1 MEEEKLYK
9 GLRIKVWK
17 LHTCFTTD
25 KDKQFAGGY
34 SIIRV
39 DMFSEKLIK
48 EISGGQPFYSAYQE
62 AEELA
67 VLVDAE
73 LILNETI
80 VRKSIKGE
88 YK

>member
-1 MEEEKLYK
+1 MYK

-17 LHTCFTTD
+17 LGANLSGEPIVY
-25 KDKQFAGGY
+25 AGGY
-34 SIIRV
+34 SIVRV
-39 DMFSEKLIK
+39 DMFGEKLIK
-48 EISGGQPFYSAYQE
+48 EMSGGQPFESAYQE

-73 LILNETI
+73 LILKEGIIETI
-80 VRKSIKGE
+80 IRKSITGE